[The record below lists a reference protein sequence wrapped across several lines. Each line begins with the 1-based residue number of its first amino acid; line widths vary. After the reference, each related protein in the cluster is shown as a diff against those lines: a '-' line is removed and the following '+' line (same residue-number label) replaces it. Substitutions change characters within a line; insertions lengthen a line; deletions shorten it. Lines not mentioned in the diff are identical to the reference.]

1 MDLQPARDRRMHS
14 DELAGRHLVVGLS
27 SLALTPSEAHFL
39 RRVQPSGIILF
50 SRNIHDPD
58 QVQALIG
65 SVQAQVSPTCT
76 LWLDQ
81 EGGRVQRLRDPF
93 TRFPS
98 AWQWVKLSRRE
109 ADRAVTL
116 ARLAGQLCGMELACM
131 GIGVD
136 CAPVLDIREPG
147 ADPVIGERAFGD
159 TPALVITLAGAWLEG
174 LQSQGIMAVG
184 KHFPGHGAAQADSH
198 KSLPV
203 ITGSREALEQRE
215 FLPFKALL
223 SRLPALMTAHL
234 VALGVEERP
243 ATWSTVFLQDIL
255 RREWGYS
262 GLVVSDA
269 LEMGALSGPL
279 EERAFRAMGAGC
291 DLVLCCT
298 GRLEDNE
305 ATHAGVARSLATLG
319 GATRHHLSERIA
331 AQLRPY
337 CLPLGDWR
345 ALLGQST
352 YQEARHMLEAVAE
365 ENRQAD
371 PTESIA

>member
-1 MDLQPARDRRMHS
+1 MHRAES
-14 DELAGRHLVVGLS
+14 AGRHLVVGLS
-27 SLALTPSEAHFL
+27 SLTVTPSEARFL
-39 RRVQPSGIILF
+39 HRVQPSGIILF
-50 SRNIHDPD
+50 SRNIQDPD
-58 QVQALIG
+58 QVQALIR
-65 SVQAQVSPTCT
+65 SVQEEVSPTCT

-109 ADRAVTL
+109 ADRAVVL

-184 KHFPGHGAAQADSH
+184 KHFPGHGAALADSH
-198 KSLPV
+198 KSLPI
-203 ITGSREALEQRE
+203 ITSSRAALEQRE
-215 FLPFKALL
+215 FIPFKALL
-223 SRLPALMTAHL
+223 AHLPALMTAHL
-234 VALGVEERP
+234 VARDVDHLP
-243 ATWSTVFLQDIL
+243 ATWSKIFLQDIV
-255 RREWGYS
+255 RQEWGYQ

-269 LEMGALSGPL
+269 LEMGALDGPL
-279 EERAFRAMGAGC
+279 EERAYRAIEAGC

-305 ATHAGVARSLATLG
+305 ATEAGVARCLATLDG
-319 GATRHHLSERIA
+319 LARHHLTERIA
-331 AQLRPY
+331 NQLRPY

-345 ALLGQST
+345 QLLGQSE
-352 YQEARHMLEAVAE
+352 YKKARHLLEAVAE

>member
-1 MDLQPARDRRMHS
+1 MNRAES
-14 DELAGRHLVVGLS
+14 AGRHLVVGLS
-27 SLALTPSEAHFL
+27 SLALTPAEGHFL
-39 RRVQPSGIILF
+39 QQVQPAGIILF

-58 QVQALIG
+58 QLQSLIR
-65 SVQAQVSPTCT
+65 SLRERVSPLCT

-109 ADRAVTL
+109 ERRAVEL
-116 ARLAGQLCGMELACM
+116 ARLAGQLCGQELVAM
-131 GIGVD
+131 GIGVN

-159 TPALVITLAGAWLEG
+159 SPEQVITLAGAWLEG

-203 ITGSREALEQRE
+203 IAGSRADLEARE
-215 FLPFKALL
+215 FLPFQRLL

-234 VALGVEERP
+234 VASGLGEEP
-243 ATWSTVFLQDIL
+243 ATWSPLLLRNIL
-255 RREWGYS
+255 RQAWGYQ

-279 EERAFRAMGAGC
+279 EERAYRAIAAGC

-298 GRLEDNE
+298 GQLDDNA
-305 ATHAGVARSLATLG
+305 ATLAGVSRCLAEVGEMERQQTAARIEAS
-319 GATRHHLSERIA
+319 
-331 AQLRPY
+331 LRPY
-337 CLPLGDWR
+337 CLPPGEWR
-345 ALLGQST
+345 SLLERSD
-352 YQEARHMLEAVAE
+352 YREARHLLESVAE

-371 PTESIA
+371 PTESIH